1 MELNSF
7 LFPAP
12 SSSYTMH
19 GAIGEII
26 YIPRFYKIKDDSEAN
41 STPDS

>member
-12 SSSYTMH
+12 KSSYNLKTPL
-19 GAIGEII
+19 AQNII
-26 YIPRFYKIKDDSEAN
+26 FIPRDFNIL
-41 STPDS
+41 

>member
-12 SSSYTMH
+12 
-19 GAIGEII
+19 
-26 YIPRFYKIKDDSEAN
+26 
-41 STPDS
+41 